1 MKINLFW
8 KVFSI
13 GLLVFMA
20 LWLIA
25 IAVGFISW
33 PFHAIS
39 NVQETGHGIIDK
51 TINADNAIYNY
62 EWFKR
67 QYENYLAIKAK
78 IGETEAAL
86 ESFKIEA
93 GPRSQW
99 KFYDTAEFNRLNSVL
114 LGLRQTL
121 NDLVAEY
128 NARSKMVNRSIF
140 KTGDLPVTLPID

>member
-1 MKINLFW
+1 MNLKLLWKI
-8 KVFSI
+8 VGA
-13 GLLVFMA
+13 GLLMVFV
-20 LWLIA
+20 LWLLA

-140 KTGDLPVTLPID
+140 KTGDLPVTLP